1 MTHMPPSGS
10 NLRGAVDLSSLVNR
24 SAPTAPAAATG
35 TTQAPSGLVT
45 GAPTAQST
53 QSAPTGPIA
62 VPSLVIDGTD
72 ANFGELLEL
81 SNTIPIIVE
90 LSTEWSEPGKVL
102 TPVLETIVT
111 EYAGRF
117 LLARV
122 DIEANPQLAQAF
134 QATSIPTVAAVIGG
148 QPVQLF
154 TGALA
159 EAGVRDIFERL
170 LQLAAEEGVT
180 GTAEVAAA
188 PDQTVEEP
196 VPAPLPPHHAEAYEA
211 IESGDFA
218 TAQREYRTAIAQDPN
233 DAMARAGLA
242 QVNLLARLQG
252 KTLDQIRSG
261 AASAPD
267 DLDAQLLVADL
278 DLSGGH
284 LDDAFDRLLG
294 LFPAQDPAGRN
305 AIRERILE
313 LFEVIGA
320 DAPQVAPTRS
330 RLTALLY

>member
-1 MTHMPPSGS
+1 MTNVPPSGS

-24 SAPTAPAAATG
+24 PSAPSPAASAAPQTPG
-35 TTQAPSGLVT
+35 AAPSGPV
-45 GAPTAQST
+45 
-53 QSAPTGPIA
+53 A
-62 VPSLVIDGTD
+62 VPSLVLDGTD

-81 SNTIPIIVE
+81 STTIPIIVE
-90 LSTEWSEPGKVL
+90 LSTDWSEPGKQL
-102 TPVLETIVT
+102 TPVLHTVIT
-111 EYAGRF
+111 DYAGRF

-122 DIEANPQLAQAF
+122 DMEANPQLAQAF
-134 QATSIPTVAAVIGG
+134 QATSVPTVAAVIGG

-159 EAGVRDIFERL
+159 EAEVRDVFERL
-170 LQLAAEEGVT
+170 LQLAAEQGVT
-180 GTAEVAAA
+180 GSATVADTAVAS
-188 PDQTVEEP
+188 PE
-196 VPAPLPPHHAEAYEA
+196 PAPLPPHHAEAYEA
-211 IESGDFA
+211 IERGDFD
-218 TAQREYRTAIAQDPN
+218 TAQAEYRTAIAQDPG
-233 DAMARAGLA
+233 DTMAVAGLA
-242 QVNLLARLQG
+242 QVSLLARLKG

-267 DLDAQLLVADL
+267 DLQAQLLVADL

-284 LDDAFDRLLG
+284 IEDAFDRLLG

-313 LFEVIGA
+313 MFEVVGA
-320 DAPQVAPTRS
+320 EDPRVAPTRS